1 MKLKDIQKNMIIM
14 MINWEYV
21 NDKRNGK
28 VKEYEDKSTIE
39 NEYLN
44 EKNRNNIWFKK

>member
-28 VKEYEDKSTIE
+28 VKEYEDKSTIG

-44 EKNRNNIWFKK
+44 GKK